1 MLGSSQDTHHH
12 LIHNPRSYSDALM
25 NCAGPVKQERPKEQ
39 VRTHGRKTSQTQC
52 RNWNTEQ
59 IQQSELK
66 ILQLFLVTLLVRCT
80 SEQCRNLCRSP
91 NPCLSKFVEQSLHM
105 DHWEI
110 TSPTSITPL
119 QSIQRKSPSI
129 IQMYQLFSV
138 PTFHWPHILTSQQ
151 WRRLKLSVLVCVRCR
166 PIEKVKVL
174 KWNQHRKEKTKAQ
187 GKHAG
192 GSNRGL
198 NCQLD
203 TTQMERAWAGRER
216 ENERKTQ
223 KEWLWKY
230 YRTAGE
236 KERSARK
243 RSVGG

>member
-1 MLGSSQDTHHH
+1 M
-12 LIHNPRSYSDALM
+12 
-25 NCAGPVKQERPKEQ
+25 
-39 VRTHGRKTSQTQC
+39 C
-52 RNWNTEQ
+52 R
-59 IQQSELK
+59 L
-66 ILQLFLVTLLVRCT
+66 
-80 SEQCRNLCRSP
+80 P
-91 NPCLSKFVEQSLHM
+91 NPCLSKFVEQSMHM

-110 TSPTSITPL
+110 TSPTTITPL
-119 QSIQRKSPSI
+119 QSIPRKSPSI
-129 IQMYQLFSV
+129 IKIYQLFSV
-138 PTFHWPHILTSQQ
+138 STFHWPRTPTSQQ
-151 WRRLKLSVLVCVRCR
+151 WRRLKLGVQVCVRCR

-174 KWNQHRKEKTKAQ
+174 KWNRHRKEKTKAQ